1 MKTEEIKIATGWTGM
16 GAYGITASRNGVSCR
31 LGGCIQPD
39 GSFDAMG
46 GNAWYPEG
54 VRDAELLDAVL
65 AAAKKIKNPA
75 L

>member
-1 MKTEEIKIATGWTGM
+1 MNNEIKIKTGWTGM
-16 GAYGITASRNGVSCR
+16 GVYSITASRDGISCR

-39 GSFDAMG
+39 GSFDDLG

-54 VRDAELLDAVL
+54 VRDEDLLAAVL
-65 AAAKKIKNPA
+65 DAAKKIKNPT